1 MESPNWERSVL
12 EKVALAA
19 VTEQRRA
26 RRWQIFFRL
35 CFLAIFI
42 LVFSTN
48 LLGDHGADP
57 LAGTPHAALLKLE
70 GEISQDNKN
79 VANFIDSLQEA
90 FSNKQSQVV
99 IIQANSPGGSPV
111 ISGRIHD
118 EILRLRAKHKDIP
131 LVVVVEEMCASG
143 CYYIAAA
150 ADKIFV
156 DKASLIGSIGVIS
169 GGFGF
174 AEAISGLGIERRVQ
188 TAGNNK
194 ALGDPFLPENPEAKA
209 WRQKLLDNIHQQF
222 IDVVKKG
229 RGKRLKNDP
238 DIFSGLVWLG
248 EQSIPLGLADGL
260 GSVHSV
266 AQEHV
271 KSGHI
276 VDFSP
281 EGDIFDRF
289 AKQLGAQIRAGVF
302 MMQHSIY

>member
-35 CFLAIFI
+35 MFLAIFI

-57 LAGTPHAALLKLE
+57 LAGTPHAALLKLN
-70 GEISQDNKN
+70 GEISADNKN
-79 VANFIDSLQEA
+79 IAGFIDSLQEA
-90 FSNKQSQVV
+90 FADKQSKII

-118 EILRLRAKHKDIP
+118 EILRLRAKHKNTP
-131 LVVVVEEMCASG
+131 VFVVVEEMCASG

-169 GGFGF
+169 GSFGF
-174 AEAISGLGIERRVQ
+174 AEAIKQLGIERRVQ

-194 ALGDPFLPENPEAKA
+194 ALGDPFLPENSEAQA
-209 WRQKLLDNIHQQF
+209 WRQKLLDSIHQQF

-238 DIFSGLVWLG
+238 EIFSGLVWLG
-248 EQSIPLGLADGL
+248 EQSIPLGLADAL
-260 GSVHSV
+260 GSVESV
-266 AQEHV
+266 TQDHL
-271 KSGHI
+271 KSSHI

-281 EGDIFDRF
+281 EGDVFDRLI
-289 AKQLGAQIRAGVF
+289 KQLGTQMRASLLSW
-302 MMQHSIY
+302 QHQLY